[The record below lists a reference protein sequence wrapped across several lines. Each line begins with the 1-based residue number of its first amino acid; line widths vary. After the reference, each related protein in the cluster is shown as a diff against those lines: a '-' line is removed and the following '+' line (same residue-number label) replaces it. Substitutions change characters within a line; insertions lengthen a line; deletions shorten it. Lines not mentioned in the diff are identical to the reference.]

1 MFIFISRETGSVSD
15 SCLSGCC
22 ATACWICLSS
32 FKRFCSHASFAAV
45 KPAFFRAPQPCQL
58 HRAYSSKERYF
69 AQPFRCDLLF
79 LGREVVRFAVYRLE
93 LTTVNGNHHIGEH
106 LHLPTQIN
114 ESPASIF
121 DAITIVLSEVSNGF
135 KIRC

>member
-1 MFIFISRETGSVSD
+1 MPVLQRLNLHFLGLHSLVSFIELIQVKSD
-15 SCLSGCC
+15 TLLNPFDV
-22 ATACWICLSS
+22 T
-32 FKRFCSHASFAAV
+32 FC
-45 KPAFFRAPQPCQL
+45 
-58 HRAYSSKERYF
+58 
-69 AQPFRCDLLF
+69 F

-93 LTTVNGNHHIGEH
+93 LTTVNGNHYIGEH

-121 DAITIVLSEVSNGF
+121 DAFTIVLSEVSNGF